1 MGMVE
6 AINKN
11 IVMQCIFETPALLWY
26 THIPVLVFSSLA
38 IFFLFSVDARSWMTR
53 YLATT
58 FIIFSLWLLDLV
70 AQWVIHDVAMNLF
83 VSRISILGFLAMPFF
98 LLFAMS
104 FLGRTPGMKRT
115 LLLLTPFFFGCLF
128 IFSNLNIQI
137 NPEDCNTQTGIL
149 YYYFSFLSF
158 VYITRSVWI
167 LVRAR
172 KQSRDQN
179 VRKQIVLIVV
189 AMIFSVC
196 WFALFPF
203 LIDFT
208 VSAGLGDELSQI
220 MPAGILIFIGMLTYA
235 MLRHRLFDVKIA
247 ATNVFTIVIWILVGS
262 QLLFVQNLTSK
273 ILIFATFIL
282 VVFFG
287 IALMRSVREEMRRKE
302 ELQRISDSLAKANER
317 LRELDNTKTEFISI
331 ASHQLRTPL
340 TAIKG
345 YLSLLLEGSYG
356 ALPAE
361 ITDVLEKL
369 NLVNR
374 NLIQLVEDLLNV
386 SRIDAGRIK
395 YSFEPTQLETLVAE
409 RVDMFMPIARDR
421 GIELGVRPPREAL
434 PKMMIDPGKM
444 REAISNLV
452 DNSIKY
458 TEKGSVIVS
467 IEPVRDEAVRILVE
481 DTGIGFREEDGAKL
495 FGKFVRTQETTKVY
509 VSGTGLGLFVGKSFV
524 EAHGGRMWAE
534 SDGLGKGARFY
545 IELPVV
551 NPKAPMEN
559 GSGKEEEK

>member
-1 MGMVE
+1 
-6 AINKN
+6 
-11 IVMQCIFETPALLWY
+11 MQCIFQTPMLLWY
-26 THIPVLVFSSLA
+26 THIPVLLFSLLA
-38 IFFLFSVDARSWMTR
+38 IFFLFSVDARSWVIR
-53 YLATT
+53 HLAIT

-83 VSRISILGFLAMPFF
+83 VSRISILGFMAMPFF

-104 FLGRTPGMKRT
+104 FLGRIPGMKQT
-115 LLLLTPFFFGCLF
+115 LLLLAPFIFGCLF

-149 YYYFSFLSF
+149 YYYFSFFSF
-158 VYITRSVWI
+158 VYIARSVWMLI
-167 LVRAR
+167 QAR
-172 KQSRDQN
+172 KQSREQN
-179 VRKQIVLIVV
+179 IRKQIVLIVV

-203 LIDFT
+203 LIDYT
-208 VSAGLGDELSQI
+208 VSTGLGDELSQI

-235 MLRHRLFDVKIA
+235 MLRRRLFDVKIA
-247 ATNVFTIVIWILVGS
+247 ATNIFTVVIWILVGS

-282 VVFFG
+282 VVIFG

-356 ALPAE
+356 AVSAE
-361 ITDVLEKL
+361 VMDVLEKV

-421 GIELGVRPPREAL
+421 GIELGLRLPKKAL
-434 PKMMIDPGKM
+434 PKMMIDPSKM
-444 REAISNLV
+444 REAVSNLV

-467 IEPVRDEAVRILVE
+467 VELVRDEAVRILVE

-534 SDGLGKGARFY
+534 SDGLGKGSRFY

-559 GSGKEEEK
+559 GSGEEGEK